1 MGLHCLLHLPLMP
14 WPHLAPSLCPPSAEN
29 VTALCPCSEPG
40 EQCEKG
46 QGWHVPYG
54 ILREAW
60 QQWFCPGLAVPQ
72 SILWAR
78 DRASFSPTSDP
89 GICHVPVQRLQSP
102 SSVAWRSGAVERGD
116 AWPHFPA
123 SGQGTEYRCGCWQE
137 GKPDFD
143 GLLVSRVMG

>member
-60 QQWFCPGLAVPQ
+60 QQRFFPGLAVPQ

-78 DRASFSPTSDP
+78 GRASFLPTSDP
-89 GICHVPVQRLQSP
+89 GMSCSSTGAAIPIQRGLEKWGCGKGRCLASLSRLWPRHRVPVWLLAGRETRL
-102 SSVAWRSGAVERGD
+102 
-116 AWPHFPA
+116 
-123 SGQGTEYRCGCWQE
+123 
-137 GKPDFD
+137 
-143 GLLVSRVMG
+143 